1 MHQGG
6 RIALEQAPAVDGRE
20 QITQGDWG
28 WVDGH
33 RAYTLDVIGQA
44 GTAREAPKT
53 TPLEEQLA
61 RLPDAPGVYKFYD
74 ARGTLLY
81 VGKAKSLRSRV
92 RSYFLKTATLE
103 PHKRQMVT
111 EIADIQYLLAETPTQ
126 SLVWEADLVRS
137 ERPRY
142 NVKLRDDKHYP
153 YIRINVQEAWPKT
166 MVARRMQ
173 RDGARYFGPFTD
185 ATSVRQTLDTIN
197 RLFPHILCNRVI
209 TGTDPRAC
217 LYYHIKRCPAP
228 CIGAI
233 DNADYRAIIDQM
245 VAFLDGKADDALAHM
260 RREMEE
266 AAEHLEFERAADLR
280 DRIRAAEKVVTQQ
293 QIVYTS
299 LADEDIVGVYHQGV
313 YSCVQVFLIRT
324 GRLIGREHF
333 VLEGPGDEE
342 EAEVLT
348 SFVEQYYS
356 QSTDVPQEVVLPRL
370 IEDVEATRAWLTERR
385 REQGGRGRVRV
396 TSPASGEKRRLIEL
410 ATENAREVLE
420 RLQAQWLA
428 DLERTTGAVVELQ
441 DQLELPQ
448 LPHRIECYDISHV
461 QGTNQV
467 ASMVVFENGQ
477 PRRSA
482 YRRFKIKHQEGNND
496 FLSMQEVIGRRFRRA
511 LTGQLRRAG
520 EEGSWESEGDASD
533 GDEKGWTEMPDLV
546 IIDGGKGQLN
556 AALEV
561 LDGMEITELPVV
573 GLAKENEEI
582 FVRDPA
588 TGRAK
593 SESVWLPRTSQ
604 ALFLVQRIRDEAH
617 RFAITYHRQ
626 VRGRSGLRSALDEV
640 AGIGP
645 KRKRELLRRFGSV
658 RGIRAATIEELAAV
672 PGMTLKQ
679 ARQLKTSL

>member
-1 MHQGG
+1 VA
-6 RIALEQAPAVDGRE
+6 IQA
-20 QITQGDWG
+20 
-28 WVDGH
+28 
-33 RAYTLDVIGQA
+33 TL
-44 GTAREAPKT
+44 
-53 TPLEEQLA
+53 PLQEQLK
-61 RLPDAPGVYKFYD
+61 RLPDKPGVYKFYD
-74 ARGTLLY
+74 AKGALLY

-103 PHKRQMVT
+103 PQKHQMVT
-111 EIADIQYLLAETPTQ
+111 EIAEIQYLLAETPTMA
-126 SLVWEADLVRS
+126 LHFEADLVRH

-153 YIRINVQEAWPKT
+153 YIRINVHEPWPKT

-209 TGTDPRAC
+209 TGNDPRAC

-233 DNADYRAIIDQM
+233 NNADYRQIVDQM
-245 VAFLDGKADDALAHM
+245 VGFLDGKSDKVLHDL
-260 RREMEE
+260 REEMNE
-266 AAEHLEFERAADLR
+266 AAEKLEFERAADLR
-280 DRIRAAEKVVTQQ
+280 DRIRAAERVVTQQ
-293 QIVYTS
+293 QIVYS
-299 LADEDIVGVYHQGV
+299 SISDEDIIGVYSEGP
-313 YSCVQVFLIRT
+313 YSCVQVFLIRG

-333 VLEGPGDEE
+333 VLEGHGEE
-342 EAEVLT
+342 SQEEVLWA
-348 SFVEQYYS
+348 FVVQYYS
-356 QSTDVPQEVVLPRL
+356 QSSDIPDEVVLPHELDDMESIRIWL
-370 IEDVEATRAWLTERR
+370 SDRRAELSSVRR
-385 REQGGRGRVRV
+385 KVRV
-396 TSPASGEKRRLIEL
+396 SAPRSGEKRKVVEL
-410 ATENAREVLE
+410 ATANAREVLAN
-420 RLQAQWLA
+420 LQQQWLA
-428 DLERTTGAVVELQ
+428 DEARTTGAVVELQ
-441 DQLELPQ
+441 ELLDLPQ

-467 ASMVVFENGQ
+467 GSMVVFENGQ

-482 YRRFKIKHQEGNND
+482 YRRFKIKHELGNND

-511 LTGQLRRAG
+511 LAGQLRRVP
-520 EEGSWESEGDASD
+520 EEGAWD
-533 GDEKGWTEMPDLV
+533 GDPSDDSAEEHEPETKWAEMPELV

-582 FVRDPA
+582 FVRDRA
-588 TGRAK
+588 TGRAHMDP
-593 SESVWLPRTSQ
+593 VMLPRTSQ
-604 ALFLVQRIRDEAH
+604 AMYLVQRIRDEAH

-626 VRGRSGLRSALDEV
+626 VRGRTGLRSALDEV
-640 AGIGP
+640 QGIGP

-658 RGIRAATIEELAAV
+658 RGIRAATLEELAAV

-679 ARQLKTSL
+679 ARILKTAL